1 MRSFLTIL
9 GIGASLLPTS
19 PLQAENRIDRVRPD
33 APALA
38 AYGAMPIGVQTLKF
52 VNPGQ
57 NDILNTTSES
67 EPLYDRPLTVEVWY
81 PAASDTVPGGTYS
94 ATLRDGATQVT
105 LHGQAARDAEPAQ
118 GTTYPLIVISHGY
131 PGNRFLMSHLGENLA
146 SKGYVTVSIDHTDST
161 YSDQGA
167 FGSTLL
173 NRPIDQ
179 KFVIDQMAQID
190 SPLGDIIDT
199 SQTGVIGYSMGGY
212 GALIFAGA
220 GVTRA
225 STEYEWGTPNGL
237 LERHLAGSDSH
248 AALIDDRVKAVVA
261 IGPWGMNTGF
271 WDSSGLAG
279 IQKPLMLM
287 AGSADDVSIY
297 PAMRQIFEGAT
308 STNRHLLT
316 FESANHNAAA
326 PMPAPAESWEP
337 VDTLDFV
344 PFEHYADA
352 VWDTNRMNNIAQHFT
367 TAFMDLHL
375 KNDREQALY
384 LDLIPRAS
392 DGVVALDDVGNQT
405 DEHTYWEGFAPRT
418 AKGLVFE
425 TLGAGE

>member
-1 MRSFLTIL
+1 
-9 GIGASLLPTS
+9 
-19 PLQAENRIDRVRPD
+19 
-33 APALA
+33 
-38 AYGAMPIGVQTLKF
+38 
-52 VNPGQ
+52 
-57 NDILNTTSES
+57 
-67 EPLYDRPLTVEVWY
+67 
-81 PAASDTVPGGTYS
+81 
-94 ATLRDGATQVT
+94 
-105 LHGQAARDAEPAQ
+105 
-118 GTTYPLIVISHGY
+118 
-131 PGNRFLMSHLGENLA
+131 
-146 SKGYVTVSIDHTDST
+146 
-161 YSDQGA
+161 
-167 FGSTLL
+167 
-173 NRPIDQ
+173 
-179 KFVIDQMAQID
+179 
-190 SPLGDIIDT
+190 
-199 SQTGVIGYSMGGY
+199 
-212 GALIFAGA
+212 
-220 GVTRA
+220 
-225 STEYEWGTPNGL
+225 
-237 LERHLAGSDSH
+237 
-248 AALIDDRVKAVVA
+248 
-261 IGPWGMNTGF
+261 MNTGF